1 MNERFIEEVAAEVL
15 RRQRQTQR
23 IALLIGKKPPR
34 ELGWNYVLSGDFDA
48 VMIGSLSAG
57 QLLQFPDEP
66 CADALLCGKPVFLWE
81 EGLEYRRCAKTSN
94 RVLWGRL
101 LAAERQ
107 MKQLG
112 VQFLGDASGPLL
124 TAKEVRRLLDE
135 GASLPAGS
143 RLTPLARDILEGKA

>member
-1 MNERFIEEVAAEVL
+1 
-15 RRQRQTQR
+15 
-23 IALLIGKKPPR
+23 
-34 ELGWNYVLSGDFDA
+34 
-48 VMIGSLSAG
+48 
-57 QLLQFPDEP
+57 
-66 CADALLCGKPVFLWE
+66 
-81 EGLEYRRCAKTSN
+81 
-94 RVLWGRL
+94 
-101 LAAERQ
+101 